1 MHITRRH
8 WSFPNHNTDQ
18 LKFCEEVRVSIAGVW
33 YLRKD
38 YCART
43 ATPGGLMTVRQK
55 EFRHILVSRTW
66 TVVTNRNLE
75 FDSDHH
81 AVIGSFKRCKE
92 KPSSCR
98 RYRQADVKLLDNNV
112 QYHYTVEVQNRFKR
126 WIPRTSSMRSTVQQP
141 RPWDSGQKFDTS
153 EPGMIRFSRL
163 RRSALP
169 HWVATRPNTDNM
181 A

>member
-43 ATPGGLMTVRQK
+43 ATPGGLMTVIQK

-112 QYHYTVEVQNRFKR
+112 QYHYTVEVQNRFRR
-126 WIPRTSSMRSTVQQP
+126 WIPRTY
-141 RPWDSGQKFDTS
+141 D
-153 EPGMIRFSRL
+153 
-163 RRSALP
+163 
-169 HWVATRPNTDNM
+169 
-181 A
+181 